1 MISFGIKAHTTAMDV
16 HGEPYR
22 FELPIFSETLPGQ
35 RRGLYVSVENY
46 SDRDEKAYIFID
58 GVTIDLLMK
67 GWKNRATGEGGVLD
81 FARQNLQEFKRLVLN
96 TKTSHL
102 RWDGKAEHLTF
113 DDETYAI
120 YELAHP
126 GDK

>member
-22 FELPIFSETLPGQ
+22 FELPIFSETLPDQ

-46 SDRDEKAYIFID
+46 NDRDEKAYIFID
-58 GVTIDLLMK
+58 GKTIDLLMK
-67 GWKNRATGEGGVLD
+67 GWKACIAGGVLD

-96 TKTSHL
+96 SKTSHL
-102 RWDGKAEHLTF
+102 RWDGKAEHVTI
-113 DDETYAI
+113 DGETYAI